1 MNGEIDTSQ
10 NHYLAAALQA
20 AKSNQMPKTTV
31 EAAIKRAT
39 AKKAGGG
46 EDEMKSVTFQGM
58 HSLSGCA
65 VLVETLTNNSARTNA
80 EVRLIFKK
88 NEAAI
93 SKVDYMFAKGG
104 RIIMGPGKSEKTMED
119 LELYLMDL
127 EDAEIEDVQAAENN
141 TLEIR
146 CSAASAYSL
155 QKDLEEAGLQVFDWT
170 QGYLPIET
178 VEIASQ
184 ETGEAFQKFIDA
196 LENHDDVVQVF
207 TNAAE

>member
-10 NHYLAAALQA
+10 NHYLAAALHA
-20 AKSNQMPKTTV
+20 AKSNQMPKTTI

-46 EDEMKSVTFQGM
+46 EEQMKPVIFQGM

-65 VLVETLTNNSARTNA
+65 VIVETLTNNSARTNA

-104 RIIMGPGKSEKTMED
+104 RVIVGPGKNEKTMED

-127 EDAEIEDVQAAENN
+127 EDAEIDDVQAGPENN

-146 CSAASAYSL
+146 CSAVSAYKL
-155 QKDLEEAGLQVFDWT
+155 QKDLDEAGLHIYDWT

-178 VEIASQ
+178 VQISYQ

-207 TNAAE
+207 TNAA